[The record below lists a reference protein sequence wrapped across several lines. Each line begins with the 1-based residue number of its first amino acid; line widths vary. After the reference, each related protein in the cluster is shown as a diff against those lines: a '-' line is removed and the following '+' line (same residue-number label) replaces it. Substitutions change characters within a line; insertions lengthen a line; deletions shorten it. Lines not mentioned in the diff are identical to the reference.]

1 MKASKMI
8 ESLAHVISTYG
19 DIEVCVEDA
28 AGKNVNI
35 DIADGERYDDD
46 LVVLLNAY
54 YNPNEDV

>member
-35 DIADGERYDDD
+35 DIADGDDADD

-54 YNPNEDV
+54 HNPNEDG